1 VIRVAVD
8 AMGGDTAPQAEIAGV
23 LHALTTLPDKFIV
36 QLVGRPDVI
45 GTELDKHPDADRSRI
60 EIHEAA
66 EVIGMAE
73 KPLAAVRRKPNSSI
87 VIGLGLQKAGRSDAF
102 VSAGNTGAILA
113 ASTILL
119 GLHDGVERATV
130 ATLFPTL
137 NQPVL
142 VLDGGANVDCSAREL
157 VNFAYLGSVYMR
169 DVLCRPSPTVGLL
182 NVGEEEEKGNAI
194 TREAHGLLKR
204 TPRLHYIGNIEG
216 RDIVAGHHKFGVV
229 DVVVCDGFVGN
240 VVLKFYE
247 AVAPMIVRVL
257 SEHPGIN
264 AEHVKS
270 ALEGFDSTNYGGA
283 PLLGVRGVS
292 IICHGNSPPRAI
304 KNAIKVAV
312 RAVETRMN
320 DQIGEKL
327 QAAAPAISALA
338 ESA

>member
-23 LHALTTLPDKFIV
+23 VQALTALPGRFTV
-36 QLVGRPDVI
+36 QLVGRSEVI
-45 GTELDKHPDADRSRI
+45 KAELAKYPEVDHSRL

-73 KPLAAVRRKPNSSI
+73 KPLAAVRKKPKSSI
-87 VIGLGLQKAGRSDAF
+87 VVGLGLQKAGQSDAF

-130 ATLFPTL
+130 ATLFPTG

-157 VNFAYLGSVYMR
+157 VGFAYLGTVYMR
-169 DVLCRPSPTVGLL
+169 DVLQRPSPTVGLL

-194 TREAHGLLKR
+194 TREAHNLLKR
-204 TPRLHYIGNIEG
+204 SPRLHYIGSIEG
-216 RDIVAGHHKFGVV
+216 RDIVAGHHKYGVV

-247 AVAPMIVRVL
+247 SVGRLFVGLVKQLVPDLLQRAELRELFRIL
-257 SEHPGIN
+257 DYSE
-264 AEHVKS
+264 
-270 ALEGFDSTNYGGA
+270 YGGA
-283 PLLGVRGVS
+283 PLLGVKGVS
-292 IICHGNSPPRAI
+292 IICHGASPANAY
-304 KNAIKVAV
+304 KNAVRVAV
-312 RAVETRMN
+312 QSVEA
-320 DQIGEKL
+320 DLSKHIGAEFAEGET
-327 QAAAPAISALA
+327 AAEA
-338 ESA
+338 